1 MRYGDDEEE
10 DLEIGNTSTF
20 LDEYVDSIP
29 DNSVKDVERK
39 KVKKLLQV
47 IYDEALNMDE

>member
-1 MRYGDDEEE
+1 MRYGDDDEE
-10 DLEIGNTSTF
+10 DLEVGNTSTF

-29 DNSVKDVERK
+29 DKNVDGVERK